1 MDWAWRA
8 AWFRP
13 RGHDRLPT
21 IELLPAVNYRRAFC
35 LVLDSLGVG
44 ALPDA
49 ARFGD
54 AGAHTLAHIA
64 DAVGGLDLPVLA
76 SLGLGKL
83 GAVRGLAAPE
93 VPRAAYG
100 RCAEVSAGKD
110 TSSGHWEMMGQPVAR
125 AFATFPQGFPPEIV
139 EAFCCAAGVPAV
151 LGNLAASGTEI
162 LERLGPEHER
172 TGLPIVYTS
181 ADSVFQIAAHLDRVP
196 LERLYSWCEAARRIL
211 DRHRVGRVIA
221 RPFRGSAGAYQRTYD
236 RRDYSMPPPGPTW
249 LDRLQEA
256 GITTLGVGKIEDIFA
271 GQGLTRSFHTEG
283 NRDGMAVTV
292 GLASEL
298 EQGFVFV
305 NLVDFD
311 MLYGHRRD
319 APGYARALREFDA
332 DLEVLLRALRPDDL
346 LLLTADHGNDPLH
359 GGTDHTREY
368 VPLLATDGRSSLRG
382 DLGIRSS
389 FADVGATVGAAFGVP
404 ARGLPGRSIWS

>member
-1 MDWAWRA
+1 
-8 AWFRP
+8 
-13 RGHDRLPT
+13 
-21 IELLPAVNYRRAFC
+21 VNYRRAFC

-49 ARFGD
+49 PRFGD
-54 AGAHTLAHIA
+54 AGANTLAHIA
-64 DAVGGLDLPVLA
+64 DAAGPLELPVLA

-83 GAVRGLAAPE
+83 VEARGLVSPE

-100 RCAEVSAGKD
+100 RCAELSAGKD

-125 AFATFPQGFPPEIV
+125 AFATFPQGFPAEIL
-139 EAFCCAAGVPAV
+139 EPFCRAAGVPAV
-151 LGNLAASGTEI
+151 LGNVAASGTEI

-196 LERLYSWCEAARRIL
+196 LERLYAWCEAARKIL
-211 DRHRVGRVIA
+211 DPHRVGRVIA
-221 RPFRGSAGAYQRTYD
+221 RPFRGRVGAYQRTYD
-236 RRDYSMPPPGPTW
+236 RRDYSMLPPGPTW
-249 LDRLQEA
+249 LDRLQES
-256 GITTLGVGKIEDIFA
+256 GVPTIGVGKIEDIFA
-271 GQGLTRSFHTEG
+271 GQGLTRSIHTEG
-283 NRDGMAVTV
+283 NRDGMAATV

-298 EQGFVFV
+298 EHGFVFV

-319 APGYARALREFDA
+319 AQGYARALAEFDA
-332 DLEVLLRALRPDDL
+332 DLEVLLGALRPDDL

-389 FADVGATVGAAFGVP
+389 FADVGATIGAAFAVP
-404 ARGLPGRSIWS
+404 ARGLPGRSLWS